1 MLNVLCSQLSIHR
14 YKAWRASIFFLLLLL
29 FLGRVRGVNT
39 FELIFNNSV
48 WWLWL
53 WWSLEKVW
61 SLWCS
66 RALKLV
72 LLVTSNAS
80 LCFHGS
86 GNCFFMAG
94 GGSKSGVY
102 WSNSAAAWCRCLRH
116 SKEVDRK
123 DGPGFSYLKIITTLI
138 VWGENI
144 IPHICQG
151 LSGILI
157 HQTSKAIVASFS
169 RAMKFLKILSC

>member
-14 YKAWRASIFFLLLLL
+14 YKAWRASIFSCCCCCFWGG
-29 FLGRVRGVNT
+29 LG
-39 FELIFNNSV
+39 ELILLSWFSITQ

-102 WSNSAAAWCRCLRH
+102 GSNSAAAWCRCLRH